1 MRSSTIWTT
10 AWNLRDLTLI
20 YRMTKMISKRL
31 VTVLIMLFGISTT
44 MLGQDYQSWGNL
56 EGGKHKVGFRTIETY
71 DSTRTYKPD
80 EGLRYRPLL
89 IHLWYPTS
97 SSNKDYM
104 KYKSYIMLE
113 TQRETFSNNNFED
126 YCNQMMQGYIDYGK
140 KLMGNLDVNINEVL
154 SSPTASIRNAEPTMG
169 KFPLII
175 YAPSFGKSSI
185 QNNIEC
191 EYLASHGYIV
201 ASVASA
207 GENSQAMTTD
217 EIGVMAQ
224 VLDIEFLINFLKVT
238 DNIDPTKIG
247 TFGYSWGGLSNI
259 IHQMRNDYVKAVASW
274 DGSIEYHGY
283 EIAKNM
289 KDFNTDKLKVPY
301 IFFSSKDQDYTKF
314 PFYRSVSN
322 NQKYLYRFKKLEH
335 AEFTSY
341 WTNFSNAKANAS
353 SYELE
358 SYKNVCEYT
367 LVFFDSYLKDKK
379 SMEEKLKNVN
389 TELITILNID

>member
-1 MRSSTIWTT
+1 MILWNNVVIQKSNNEKMKST
-10 AWNLRDLTLI
+10 
-20 YRMTKMISKRL
+20 RL
-31 VTVLIMLFGISTT
+31 VTVLILLFGISTT
-44 MLGQDYQSWGNL
+44 ILGQDYPSWGNL
-56 EGGKHKVGFRTIETY
+56 EGGNHKVGFRTIETY

-80 EGLRYRPLL
+80 QGLRYRPLL

-97 SSNKDYM
+97 SSSKDYM

-126 YCNQMMQGYIDYGK
+126 YSNQMMQGYIDYGK
-140 KLMGNLDVNINEVL
+140 KLMGNLDVNSNEVL

-185 QNNIEC
+185 QNNIGC

-238 DNIDPTKIG
+238 DNIDSTKIG

-289 KDFNTDKLKVPY
+289 KDFKSDKLKVPY
-301 IFFSSKDQDYTKF
+301 IFFSSKNEDYTKF
-314 PFYRSVSN
+314 PFYKSVSN
-322 NQKYLYRFKKLEH
+322 NHKYLYRFKKLEH

-341 WTNFSNAKANAS
+341 WTNFSNTKANAS
-353 SYELE
+353 LYDLE

-367 LVFFDSYLKDKK
+367 LVFFDIYLKDKK
-379 SMEEKLKNVN
+379 SMEGKLKNVN
-389 TELITILNID
+389 TELISILNIN

>member
-1 MRSSTIWTT
+1 MKSIR
-10 AWNLRDLTLI
+10 LI
-20 YRMTKMISKRL
+20 TG
-31 VTVLIMLFGISTT
+31 LILLFGISTT
-44 MLGQDYQSWGNL
+44 ILGQDYPSWGKL
-56 EGGKHKVGFRTIETY
+56 EGGKYKVGFRAIKTY
-71 DSTRTYKPD
+71 DSTRTYKSD
-80 EGLRYRPLL
+80 EGIKYRPLL

-97 SSNKDYM
+97 SSSDDYM
-104 KYKSYIMLE
+104 KYKSYLLLE
-113 TQRETFSNNNFED
+113 TQRENFSNNNFED
-126 YCNQMMQGYIDYGK
+126 YCNQNMYGYIDYGK
-140 KLMGNLDVNINEVL
+140 KLMGNLNITVNEVL
-154 SSPTASIRNAEPTMG
+154 ASPTASLSNAKPTKG

-185 QNNIEC
+185 QNNIGC

-207 GENSQAMTTD
+207 GENSQLMTTD

-224 VLDIEFLINFLKVT
+224 VRDIEFLIKYKLTN
-238 DNIDPTKIG
+238 NIDSSKIG
-247 TFGYSWGGLSNI
+247 TFGYSWGGFSNI

-289 KDFNTDKLKVPY
+289 KSFKSDKLKIPY
-301 IFFSSKDQDYTKF
+301 IFFSNKNEDYTEF
-314 PFYRSVSN
+314 PFYKSVSSN
-322 NQKYLYRFKKLEH
+322 KKYLYRLKKLEH

-353 SYELE
+353 SYDLE

-367 LVFFDSYLKDKK
+367 LIFFDIYLKDKK
-379 SMEEKLKNVN
+379 SMLIKLKNLN
-389 TELITILNID
+389 TELINTVNVN

>member
-1 MRSSTIWTT
+1 MINLFRQIRQKIKST
-10 AWNLRDLTLI
+10 
-20 YRMTKMISKRL
+20 RL
-31 VTVLIMLFGISTT
+31 VTVLIFFFGISTT
-44 MLGQDYQSWGNL
+44 VLGQDYPSWGNL
-56 EGGKHKVGFRTIETY
+56 EDGTYKVGFRTIETY

-97 SSNKDYM
+97 STSKDYM
-104 KYKSYIMLE
+104 KYKEYIMLE
-113 TQRETFSNNNFED
+113 TQRETFSNNNSED
-126 YCNQMMQGYIDYGK
+126 YCNQMMRGYIDYGK
-140 KLMGNLDVNINEVL
+140 KLMGSLDVTVNEVL
-154 SSPTASIRNAEPTMG
+154 SSSTASLSSAEPTMG

-185 QNNIEC
+185 QNNIGC

-207 GENSQAMTTD
+207 GENSQTMTTD

-224 VLDIEFLINFLKVT
+224 VEDIEFLINFLKT
-238 DNIDPTKIG
+238 TNNIDPTKIG
-247 TFGYSWGGLSNI
+247 TFGYSWGGVSNI

-289 KDFNTDKLKVPY
+289 KDFNSDKLDVPY
-301 IFFSSKDQDYTKF
+301 IFFSNKNEGYTEF
-314 PFYRSVSN
+314 PFYKSVSN
-322 NQKYLYRFKKLEH
+322 SKKYLYRLKKLEH
-335 AEFTSY
+335 PEFTSY
-341 WTNFSNAKANAS
+341 WTNFSNAKPNAS
-353 SYELE
+353 SYDLE

-367 LVFFDSYLKDKK
+367 LVFFDTYLKDKK
-379 SMEEKLKNVN
+379 SMVKNLKNLN
-389 TELITILNID
+389 SELITIINAN